1 MANKLIALVGPH
13 ASGKTMMIKQLS
25 SMGINY
31 VPIYTTKVSTYTD
44 QDIYRFMDK
53 AEFFKQDFISK
64 FTYKGEYFGILK
76 QDVLNALHDYPIS
89 LTILSVA
96 GIKQLSKLLKGSFE
110 TVYVMC
116 DYVTLVER
124 MLRLGHTNADIKY
137 HLEYAENNNEFDSW
151 KVTTYVLKN
160 VSDPQQAVNQLLTV
174 LGLTQIVPPE
184 EFKKRIGR

>member
-1 MANKLIALVGPH
+1 MTDCHHGLPQVCCLELVGRIGVEEVGGVVAIH
-13 ASGKTMMIKQLS
+13 DDG
-25 SMGINY
+25 GIDDGVLNGFA
-31 VPIYTTKVSTYTD
+31 I
-44 QDIYRFMDK
+44 QNRH
-53 AEFFKQDFISK
+53 
-64 FTYKGEYFGILK
+64 G
-76 QDVLNALHDYPIS
+76 VLNALHDYPIS

>member
-31 VPIYTTKVSTYTD
+31 VAIYTTKVSTYTD